1 MATEE
6 VTARRAVWRRLTEDP
21 GVTALVGNRIYY
33 QVRPDG
39 APYPCIVLNVI
50 SVVPR
55 RDLDGVAWTETRIQ
69 VTAMA
74 QTESVAEAVATA
86 VRRALEGLQGSVAG
100 LDVIEARV
108 EAGVVIYQEDTG
120 QTHHHV
126 DVVVM
131 HKGGA

>member
-6 VTARRAVWRRLTEDP
+6 VTARRAVWKRLTEDP
-21 GVTALVGNRIYY
+21 GVTALAGDRIYY

-39 APYPCIVLNVI
+39 ATYPCIVLNVI

-86 VRRALEGLQGSVAG
+86 VRQALEGLQGSVVG
-100 LDVIEARV
+100 LDVIATRV
-108 EAGVVIYQEDTG
+108 ETGVVIYQEDTG

>member
-1 MATEE
+1 MATGE
-6 VTARRAVWRRLTEDP
+6 VTARRAVWKRLTEDP

-39 APYPCIVLNVI
+39 ATYPCIVLNVI

-74 QTESVAEAVATA
+74 QTEPVAEAVATA
-86 VRRALEGLQGSVAG
+86 VRQALEGLQGAVAG
-100 LDVIEARV
+100 LPVISARV
-108 EAGVVIYQEDTG
+108 EQGVVIYQEDTG

-131 HKGGA
+131 HKGGV

>member
-1 MATEE
+1 MATEG
-6 VTARRAVWRRLTEDP
+6 VTARRAIWKRLAEDL
-21 GVTALVGNRIYY
+21 GVTAQVGDRIYY

-39 APYPCIVLNVI
+39 ATYPCIVLNVV

-74 QTESVAEAVATA
+74 QTEPVAEAVAIA

-108 EAGVVIYQEDTG
+108 EEGVVIYQEDTG